1 MKLFIFVNNKALQ
14 MGWGLTIEQ
23 DEYGFIQI
31 PDADFFTDE
40 SDYEGIPPHA
50 YDLIYEYME
59 KHHRRDI
66 DMARDEGS
74 IEFARETAQEAF
86 ESAKCSCDGDMELH
100 KEKVKELKDSIKC
113 ENAAIKDNKP
123 LIKTTKVEIDSFLI
137 KNDKRIK
144 SLEKDIDDLKMS
156 LEMKEKEY
164 ESFTKPL
171 MDLQDKLDSYKTPE
185 ENKVKLQRMLDM
197 EMEWAES
204 Q

>member
-1 MKLFIFVNNKALQ
+1 
-14 MGWGLTIEQ
+14 MGWGLAIEQ
-23 DEYGFIQI
+23 DEDGFIQI

-50 YDLIYEYME
+50 YDAIYEYME
-59 KHHRRDI
+59 KYHRREI

-86 ESAKCSCDGDMELH
+86 QSAKSSCEGDMELH
-100 KEKVKELKDSIKC
+100 KDKVKELKESIKC
-113 ENAAIKDNKP
+113 ENAAIKENKS
-123 LIKTTKVEIDSFLI
+123 LIKKTKSEIDSFLI
-137 KNDKRIK
+137 KNDTYLKKLETEIDNLKK
-144 SLEKDIDDLKMS
+144 SVEI
-156 LEMKEKEY
+156 KEKEY

-171 MDLQDKLDSYKTPE
+171 MDLQDTLESYKSPE
-185 ENKVKLQRMLDM
+185 ENKLKLQRMLDM